1 MFFILYLE
9 IWAAKNSEIFVEIS
23 RLLYLSNVS
32 RITSISALV
41 CEIQLSQVDV
51 SAQTG
56 TQNSF
61 GLALFLTMCMS
72 ESVKVI

>member
-9 IWAAKNSEIFVEIS
+9 IWAAKNSEIFVKIS

-32 RITSISALV
+32 GITSISALV
-41 CEIQLSQVDV
+41 CEILLSQVDV
-51 SAQTG
+51 SVQTR
-56 TQNSF
+56 TQKSF

>member
-9 IWAAKNSEIFVEIS
+9 IWAAKNSEIFVEITT
-23 RLLYLSNVS
+23 LMYLSNAS
-32 RITSISALV
+32 GITSLSSQD
-41 CEIQLSQVDV
+41 CEFCLSQVGV

-56 TQNSF
+56 TQNRFS
-61 GLALFLTMCMS
+61 LALFLTMCMS